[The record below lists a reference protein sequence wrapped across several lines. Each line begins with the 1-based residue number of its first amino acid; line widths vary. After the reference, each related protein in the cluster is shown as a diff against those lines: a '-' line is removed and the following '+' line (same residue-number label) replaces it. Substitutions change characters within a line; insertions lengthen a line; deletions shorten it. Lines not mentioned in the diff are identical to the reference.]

1 MYLLYN
7 LLVTLGQGILPIAAL
22 FSPKLKRFV
31 KGRKEVFKT
40 LSLELNPTKKTIWMH
55 AASLGEYEQ
64 GVPVLE
70 EIRQCY
76 PEHQIVLSFFS
87 PSGFEVKKNTP
98 LADKVVYLPVD
109 SLHNAMRFV
118 KVIKP
123 SLAIFV
129 KYEVWPNYMTALQQA
144 EIPSIL
150 IAAIFRPNQIY
161 FKWYGRFM
169 RKSLHKFSHIFVQD
183 ISSQAL
189 VKDSGYAQVS
199 VAGDTR
205 FDRVSTLSK
214 HTEAL
219 PKETQEI
226 LTAFSSEKPL
236 FVGGSVWPEDMS
248 ILGVALEKNSHNIKF
263 VLAPHKVDKA
273 SVETILQVLPIQLQK
288 QSVWLSKTNP
298 QEASKASVLIV
309 DRIGILNQIYP
320 LAQMAY
326 VGGGFKTGLHNT
338 LEAAVYGI
346 PLAIGPNFNK
356 FKEAKDLVGLGG
368 IQVINTTENATQFLE
383 LALEKSYIEQIKG
396 IQTSYISAQ
405 LGATFKIMSQI
416 AKYF

>member
-1 MYLLYN
+1 MYN

>member
-1 MYLLYN
+1 
-7 LLVTLGQGILPIAAL
+7 
-22 FSPKLKRFV
+22 
-31 KGRKEVFKT
+31 
-40 LSLELNPTKKTIWMH
+40 
-55 AASLGEYEQ
+55 
-64 GVPVLE
+64 
-70 EIRQCY
+70 
-76 PEHQIVLSFFS
+76 
-87 PSGFEVKKNTP
+87 
-98 LADKVVYLPVD
+98 
-109 SLHNAMRFV
+109 
-118 KVIKP
+118 
-123 SLAIFV
+123 
-129 KYEVWPNYMTALQQA
+129 
-144 EIPSIL
+144 
-150 IAAIFRPNQIY
+150 
-161 FKWYGRFM
+161 M

-183 ISSQAL
+183 SSSLAL

-205 FDRVSTLSK
+205 FDRVSRLSK

-219 PKETQEI
+219 PKEIQGI
-226 LTAFSSEKPL
+226 LTAFSAEKPL

-248 ILGVALEKNSHNIKF
+248 ILGMAFEKTTHNIKF

-273 SVETILQVLPIQLQK
+273 SLETLLQALPIQLQK

-309 DRIGILNQIYP
+309 DRIGILNQVYP

-356 FKEAKDLVGLGG
+356 FKEAKDLVAHGG

-383 LALEKSYIEQIKG
+383 LAVEKPYIEQIKG

-405 LGATFKIMSQI
+405 LGATSKIMSQI

>member
-1 MYLLYN
+1 MYN

-22 FSPKLKRFV
+22 FSPKIRRFV
-31 KGRKEVFKT
+31 TGRKAVFKT
-40 LSLELNPTKKTIWMH
+40 LSSQLDPSKKTIWMH

-70 EIRQCY
+70 AVRSRY

-87 PSGFEVKKNTP
+87 PSGYDVRKNTP
-98 LADKVVYLPVD
+98 LADSVVYLPID
-109 SLHNAMRFV
+109 SLRNAMQFI
-118 KVIKP
+118 KVLKP

-150 IAAIFRPNQIY
+150 IAAIFRPNHIY

-183 ISSQAL
+183 SSSQAL
-189 VKDSGYAQVS
+189 VNDSGYGQVS

-205 FDRVSTLSK
+205 FDRVSRLSEQS
-214 HTEAL
+214 EAL
-219 PKETQEI
+219 PKEIQGI

-248 ILGVALEKNSHNIKF
+248 ILGVALEKTAHNIKF
-263 VLAPHKVDKA
+263 VLAPHKVDK
-273 SVETILQVLPIQLQK
+273 SSLETLLQVLPIQLQK
-288 QSVWLSKTNP
+288 QSVWLSQTNP
-298 QEASKASVLIV
+298 QEASEASVLIV
-309 DRIGILNQIYP
+309 DRIGILNQVYP

-356 FKEAKDLVGLGG
+356 FKEAKDLVALGG

-383 LALEKSYIEQIKG
+383 LAVEKPYIEQIKG
-396 IQTSYISAQ
+396 IQTSYISSQ
-405 LGATFKIMSQI
+405 LGATSKIMSQL

>member
-1 MYLLYN
+1 MYN

-55 AASLGEYEQ
+55 SASLGEYEQ

-70 EIRQCY
+70 KIRQCY

-150 IAAIFRPNQIY
+150 IAAIFRPNHIY

>member
-1 MYLLYN
+1 MYN

-55 AASLGEYEQ
+55 SASLGEYEQ

-70 EIRQCY
+70 KIRQCY

-150 IAAIFRPNQIY
+150 IAAIFRPNHIY

-169 RKSLHKFSHIFVQD
+169 RKSLHKFTHIFVQD
-183 ISSQAL
+183 SSSQAL
-189 VKDSGYAQVS
+189 VNDSGYGQVS
-199 VAGDTR
+199 IAGDTR
-205 FDRVSTLSK
+205 FDRVSRLSK

-309 DRIGILNQIYP
+309 DRIGILNQVYP

-356 FKEAKDLVGLGG
+356 FKEAKDLVALGG
-368 IQVINTTENATQFLE
+368 IQVIITTENATQFLE
-383 LALEKSYIEQIKG
+383 LAVEKPYIEKIKG

-405 LGATFKIMSQI
+405 LGASSKIMSQI

>member
-1 MYLLYN
+1 MYN

-22 FSPKLKRFV
+22 FSPKIRRFV
-31 KGRKEVFKT
+31 TGRKAVFKT
-40 LSLELNPTKKTIWMH
+40 LSSQLDSSKKTIWMH

-70 EIRQCY
+70 AVRSRY

-98 LADKVVYLPVD
+98 LADSVVYLPID
-109 SLHNAMRFV
+109 SLRNAMQFI
-118 KVIKP
+118 KVLKP

-150 IAAIFRPNQIY
+150 IAAIFRPNHIY
-161 FKWYGRFM
+161 FKWHGRFM

-183 ISSQAL
+183 SSSQAL
-189 VKDSGYAQVS
+189 LNDSGYGQVS
-199 VAGDTR
+199 IAGDTR
-205 FDRVSTLSK
+205 FDRVSRLSEQS
-214 HTEAL
+214 EAL
-219 PKETQEI
+219 PKEIQGI

-248 ILGVALEKNSHNIKF
+248 ILGVALEKTAHNIKF

-273 SVETILQVLPIQLQK
+273 SLETLLQVLPIQLQK
-288 QSVWLSKTNP
+288 QSVWLSQTNP
-298 QEASKASVLIV
+298 QEASEASVLIV
-309 DRIGILNQIYP
+309 DRIGILNQVYP

-356 FKEAKDLVGLGG
+356 FKEAKDLVALGG

-383 LALEKSYIEQIKG
+383 LAVEKPYIEQIKG
-396 IQTSYISAQ
+396 IQTSYVSAQ
-405 LGATFKIMSQI
+405 LGATSKIMSQI

>member
-7 LLVTLGQGILPIAAL
+7 LLITLGQGILPIAAL

-31 KGRKEVFKT
+31 TGRKEVFKT

-70 EIRQCY
+70 EIRHYY

-98 LADKVVYLPVD
+98 LADIVVYLPVD
-109 SLHNAMRFV
+109 SLRNAMRFV
-118 KVIKP
+118 TVLKP

-150 IAAIFRPNQIY
+150 IAAIFRPNHIY
-161 FKWYGRFM
+161 FKWYGQLM
-169 RKSLHKFSHIFVQD
+169 RKSLHKFYHIFVQD
-183 ISSQAL
+183 SSSQAL
-189 VKDSGYAQVS
+189 VKDSGYAHVS

-205 FDRVSTLSK
+205 FDRVYRLSK
-214 HTEAL
+214 HVESL
-219 PKETQEI
+219 PKEIQEI
-226 LTAFSSEKPL
+226 LTAFSSKKPL
-236 FVGGSVWPEDMS
+236 FVGGSVWPEDMN

-263 VLAPHKVDKA
+263 FLAPHKVDKA
-273 SVETILQVLPIQLQK
+273 SVETLLHGLPIELQK

-298 QEASKASVLIV
+298 QEASKASVIII
-309 DRIGILNQIYP
+309 DRIGILNQVYP

-356 FKEAKDLVGLGG
+356 FKEAKDLVALGG

-383 LALEKSYIEQIKG
+383 LAVEKSYIEQIKG
-396 IQTSYISAQ
+396 IQTSYISEQ

>member
-1 MYLLYN
+1 MYN

-22 FSPKLKRFV
+22 FSPKIRRFV
-31 KGRKEVFKT
+31 TGRKAVFKT
-40 LSLELNPTKKTIWMH
+40 LTSQLDSSKKTIWMH

-70 EIRQCY
+70 AIRSRY

-87 PSGFEVKKNTP
+87 PSGYDVRKNTP
-98 LADKVVYLPVD
+98 LADSVVYLPID
-109 SLHNAMRFV
+109 SLRNAMQFV
-118 KVIKP
+118 KVLKP

-150 IAAIFRPNQIY
+150 IAAIFRPNHIY
-161 FKWYGRFM
+161 FKWHGRFM

-183 ISSQAL
+183 SSSQAL

-205 FDRVSTLSK
+205 FDRVSRLSEQS
-214 HTEAL
+214 EAL
-219 PKETQEI
+219 PKEIQGI

-248 ILGVALEKNSHNIKF
+248 ILGVALEKTAHNIKF

-273 SVETILQVLPIQLQK
+273 SLETLLQVLPIQLQK
-288 QSVWLSKTNP
+288 QSVWLSQTNP
-298 QEASKASVLIV
+298 QEASEASVLIV
-309 DRIGILNQIYP
+309 DRIGILNQVYP

-356 FKEAKDLVGLGG
+356 FKEAKDLVALGG

-383 LALEKSYIEQIKG
+383 LAVEKPYIEQIKG

-405 LGATFKIMSQI
+405 LGATSKIMSQI

>member
-1 MYLLYN
+1 MYN

-22 FSPKLKRFV
+22 FSPKIRRFV
-31 KGRKEVFKT
+31 TGRKAVFKT
-40 LSLELNPTKKTIWMH
+40 LTSQLDSSKKTIWMH

-70 EIRQCY
+70 AVRSRY

-87 PSGFEVKKNTP
+87 PSGYDVRKNTP
-98 LADKVVYLPVD
+98 LADSVVYLPID
-109 SLHNAMRFV
+109 SLRNAIQFV
-118 KVIKP
+118 KVLKP

-150 IAAIFRPNQIY
+150 IAAIFRPNHIY
-161 FKWYGRFM
+161 FKWHGRFM

-183 ISSQAL
+183 SSSQAL

-205 FDRVSTLSK
+205 FDRVSRLSEQS
-214 HTEAL
+214 EAL
-219 PKETQEI
+219 PKEIQGI
-226 LTAFSSEKPL
+226 LTAFSAEKPL

-248 ILGVALEKNSHNIKF
+248 ILGVAFEKTAHNIKF

-288 QSVWLSKTNP
+288 QSAWLSKTNP

-309 DRIGILNQIYP
+309 DRIGILNQVYP

-326 VGGGFKTGLHNT
+326 IGGGFKTGLHNT

-356 FKEAKDLVGLGG
+356 FKEAKDLVALGG
-368 IQVINTTENATQFLE
+368 IQVIITTENATQFLE
-383 LALEKSYIEQIKG
+383 LAVEKPYIEQIKG

>member
-1 MYLLYN
+1 MYN

-55 AASLGEYEQ
+55 SASLGEYEQ

-70 EIRQCY
+70 KIRQCY

-150 IAAIFRPNQIY
+150 IAAIFRPNHIY

-205 FDRVSTLSK
+205 FDRVSRLSK

-298 QEASKASVLIV
+298 QEASKASVIII

-356 FKEAKDLVGLGG
+356 FKEAKDLVALGG
-368 IQVINTTENATQFLE
+368 IQVIITTENATQFLE
-383 LALEKSYIEQIKG
+383 LAVEKPYIEKIKG

-405 LGATFKIMSQI
+405 LGASSKIMSQI

>member
-1 MYLLYN
+1 MYN

-22 FSPKLKRFV
+22 FSPKIRRFV
-31 KGRKEVFKT
+31 TGRKAVFKT
-40 LSLELNPTKKTIWMH
+40 LTSQLDSSKKTIWMH

-70 EIRQCY
+70 AVRSRY

-87 PSGFEVKKNTP
+87 PSGYDVRKNTP
-98 LADKVVYLPVD
+98 LADSVVYLPID
-109 SLHNAMRFV
+109 SLRNAMQFI
-118 KVIKP
+118 KVLKP

-150 IAAIFRPNQIY
+150 IAAIFRPNHIY
-161 FKWYGRFM
+161 FKWHGRFM

-183 ISSQAL
+183 SSSQAL

-205 FDRVSTLSK
+205 FDRVSRLSEQS
-214 HTEAL
+214 EAL
-219 PKETQEI
+219 PKEIQGI

-248 ILGVALEKNSHNIKF
+248 ILGVALEKTAHNIKF

-288 QSVWLSKTNP
+288 QSAWLSKTNP
-298 QEASKASVLIV
+298 QEASEASVLIV
-309 DRIGILNQIYP
+309 DRIGILNQVYP

-356 FKEAKDLVGLGG
+356 FKEAKDLVALGG

-383 LALEKSYIEQIKG
+383 LAVEKPYIEQIKG

-405 LGATFKIMSQI
+405 LGATSKIMSQI

>member
-1 MYLLYN
+1 MYN

-22 FSPKLKRFV
+22 FSPKIRRFV
-31 KGRKEVFKT
+31 TGRKAVFKT
-40 LSLELNPTKKTIWMH
+40 LSSQLDLSKKTIWMH

-70 EIRQCY
+70 AVRSRY

-87 PSGFEVKKNTP
+87 PSGYDVRKNTP
-98 LADKVVYLPVD
+98 LADSVVYLPID
-109 SLHNAMRFV
+109 SLRNAMQFI
-118 KVIKP
+118 KVLKP

-150 IAAIFRPNQIY
+150 IAAIFRPNHIY
-161 FKWYGRFM
+161 FKWHGRFM

-183 ISSQAL
+183 SSSQAL

-205 FDRVSTLSK
+205 FDRVSRLSK

-219 PKETQEI
+219 PKEIQEI
-226 LTAFSSEKPL
+226 LTAFSAEKPL

-248 ILGVALEKNSHNIKF
+248 ILGVALEKTAHNIKF

-273 SVETILQVLPIQLQK
+273 SLETLLQVLPIQLQK
-288 QSVWLSKTNP
+288 QSVWLSQTNP
-298 QEASKASVLIV
+298 QEASEASVLIV
-309 DRIGILNQIYP
+309 DRIGILNQVYP

-356 FKEAKDLVGLGG
+356 FKEAKDLVALGG

-383 LALEKSYIEQIKG
+383 LAVEKPYIEQIKG
-396 IQTSYISAQ
+396 IQTSYISTQ
-405 LGATFKIMSQI
+405 LGATSKIMSQI
-416 AKYF
+416 VKYFQ

>member
-1 MYLLYN
+1 MYN

-22 FSPKLKRFV
+22 FSPKIRRFV
-31 KGRKEVFKT
+31 TGRKAVFKT
-40 LSLELNPTKKTIWMH
+40 LSSQLDLSKKTIWMH

-70 EIRQCY
+70 AVRSRY

-87 PSGFEVKKNTP
+87 PSGYDVRKNTP
-98 LADKVVYLPVD
+98 LADSVVYLPID
-109 SLHNAMRFV
+109 SLRNAMQFI
-118 KVIKP
+118 KVLKP

-150 IAAIFRPNQIY
+150 IAAIFRPNHIY
-161 FKWYGRFM
+161 FKWHGRFM

-183 ISSQAL
+183 SSSQAL

-205 FDRVSTLSK
+205 FDRVSRLSE

-219 PKETQEI
+219 PKEIQGI
-226 LTAFSSEKPL
+226 LTAFSAEKPL

-248 ILGVALEKNSHNIKF
+248 ILGVALEKTAHNIKF

-273 SVETILQVLPIQLQK
+273 SLETLLQVLPIQLQK
-288 QSVWLSKTNP
+288 QSVWLSQTNP
-298 QEASKASVLIV
+298 QEASEASVLIV
-309 DRIGILNQIYP
+309 DRIGILNQVYP

-356 FKEAKDLVGLGG
+356 FKEAKDLVALGG

-383 LALEKSYIEQIKG
+383 LAVEKPYIEQIKG
-396 IQTSYISAQ
+396 IQTSYISTQ
-405 LGATFKIMSQI
+405 LGATSKIMSQI
-416 AKYF
+416 VKYFQ

>member
-1 MYLLYN
+1 LYN

-22 FSPKLKRFV
+22 FSPKIRRFV
-31 KGRKEVFKT
+31 TGRKAVFKT
-40 LSLELNPTKKTIWMH
+40 LTSQLDSSKKTIWMH

-70 EIRQCY
+70 AVRSRY

-87 PSGFEVKKNTP
+87 PSGYDVRKNTP
-98 LADKVVYLPVD
+98 LADSVVYLPID
-109 SLHNAMRFV
+109 SLRNAMQFV
-118 KVIKP
+118 KVLKP

-150 IAAIFRPNQIY
+150 IAAIFRPNHIY
-161 FKWYGRFM
+161 FKWHGRFM

-183 ISSQAL
+183 SSSQAL
-189 VKDSGYAQVS
+189 LNDSGYGQVS
-199 VAGDTR
+199 IAGDTR
-205 FDRVSTLSK
+205 FDRVSRLSEQS
-214 HTEAL
+214 EAL
-219 PKETQEI
+219 PKEIQGI
-226 LTAFSSEKPL
+226 LTAFSAEKPL

-248 ILGVALEKNSHNIKF
+248 ILGVALEKTAHNIKF

-273 SVETILQVLPIQLQK
+273 SLETLLQVLPIQLQK
-288 QSVWLSKTNP
+288 QSVWLSQTNP
-298 QEASKASVLIV
+298 QEASEASVLIV
-309 DRIGILNQIYP
+309 DRIGILNQVYP

-356 FKEAKDLVGLGG
+356 FKEAKDLVALGG

-383 LALEKSYIEQIKG
+383 LAVEKPYIEQIKG

-405 LGATFKIMSQI
+405 LGATSKIMSQ
-416 AKYF
+416 

>member
-1 MYLLYN
+1 MYN

-109 SLHNAMRFV
+109 SLHNAMRLV

-150 IAAIFRPNQIY
+150 IAAIFRPNHIY

-183 ISSQAL
+183 SSSQAL

-205 FDRVSTLSK
+205 FDRVSRLSK

-288 QSVWLSKTNP
+288 QSAWLSKTNP
-298 QEASKASVLIV
+298 QEASKASVIII

-356 FKEAKDLVGLGG
+356 FKEAKDLVALGG
-368 IQVINTTENATQFLE
+368 IQVINTNENATQFLE

>member
-1 MYLLYN
+1 MYN

-109 SLHNAMRFV
+109 SLHNAIRFV

-129 KYEVWPNYMTALQQA
+129 KYEVWPNYMTALQQV

-150 IAAIFRPNQIY
+150 IAAIFRPNHIY

-183 ISSQAL
+183 SSSQAL

-288 QSVWLSKTNP
+288 KSVWLSKTNP

-309 DRIGILNQIYP
+309 DRIGILNQVYP

-368 IQVINTTENATQFLE
+368 IQVINTNENATQFLE

>member
-1 MYLLYN
+1 MYN

-22 FSPKLKRFV
+22 FSPKIRRFV
-31 KGRKEVFKT
+31 TGRKAVFKT
-40 LSLELNPTKKTIWMH
+40 LTSQLDSSKKTIWMH

-70 EIRQCY
+70 AVRSRY

-87 PSGFEVKKNTP
+87 PSGYDVRKNTP
-98 LADKVVYLPVD
+98 LADSVVYLPID
-109 SLHNAMRFV
+109 SLRNAMQFV
-118 KVIKP
+118 KVLKP

-150 IAAIFRPNQIY
+150 IAAIFRPNHIY
-161 FKWYGRFM
+161 FKWHGRFM

-183 ISSQAL
+183 SSSQAL

-205 FDRVSTLSK
+205 FDRVSRLSEQS
-214 HTEAL
+214 EAL
-219 PKETQEI
+219 PKEIQGI
-226 LTAFSSEKPL
+226 LTAFSAEKPL

-248 ILGVALEKNSHNIKF
+248 ILGVALEKTAHNIKF

-273 SVETILQVLPIQLQK
+273 SLETLLQVLPIQLQK
-288 QSVWLSKTNP
+288 QSVWLSQTNP
-298 QEASKASVLIV
+298 QEASEASVLIV
-309 DRIGILNQIYP
+309 DRIGILNQVYP

-356 FKEAKDLVGLGG
+356 FKEAKDLVALGG

-383 LALEKSYIEQIKG
+383 LAVEKPYIEQIKG

-405 LGATFKIMSQI
+405 LGATSKIMSQI

>member
-150 IAAIFRPNQIY
+150 IAAIFRPNHIY

-183 ISSQAL
+183 ISSRAL

-298 QEASKASVLIV
+298 QEASKASVIII

-356 FKEAKDLVGLGG
+356 FKEAKDLVALGG
-368 IQVINTTENATQFLE
+368 IQVINTNENATQFLE

>member
-1 MYLLYN
+1 LYN

-22 FSPKLKRFV
+22 FSPKIRRFV
-31 KGRKEVFKT
+31 TGRKAVFKT
-40 LSLELNPTKKTIWMH
+40 LTSQLDSSKKTIWMH

-70 EIRQCY
+70 AVRSRY

-87 PSGFEVKKNTP
+87 PSGYDVRKNTP
-98 LADKVVYLPVD
+98 LADSVVYLPID
-109 SLHNAMRFV
+109 SLRNAMQFV
-118 KVIKP
+118 KVLKP

-150 IAAIFRPNQIY
+150 IAAIFRPNHIY
-161 FKWYGRFM
+161 FKWHGRFM

-183 ISSQAL
+183 SSSQAL

-205 FDRVSTLSK
+205 FDRVSRLSEQS
-214 HTEAL
+214 EAL
-219 PKETQEI
+219 PKEIQGI

-248 ILGVALEKNSHNIKF
+248 ILGVALEKTAHNIKF

-273 SVETILQVLPIQLQK
+273 SLETLLQVLPIQLQK
-288 QSVWLSKTNP
+288 QSVWLSQTNP
-298 QEASKASVLIV
+298 QEASEASVLIV
-309 DRIGILNQIYP
+309 DRIGILNQVYP

-356 FKEAKDLVGLGG
+356 FKEAKDLVALGG

-383 LALEKSYIEQIKG
+383 LAVEKPYIEQIKG

-405 LGATFKIMSQI
+405 LGATSKIMSLI

>member
-1 MYLLYN
+1 LYN

-22 FSPKLKRFV
+22 FSPKIRRFV
-31 KGRKEVFKT
+31 TGRKAVFKT
-40 LSLELNPTKKTIWMH
+40 LTSQLDSSKKTIWMH

-70 EIRQCY
+70 AVRSRY

-87 PSGFEVKKNTP
+87 PSGYDVRKNTP
-98 LADKVVYLPVD
+98 LADSVVYLPID
-109 SLHNAMRFV
+109 SLRNAMQFV
-118 KVIKP
+118 KVLKP

-150 IAAIFRPNQIY
+150 IAAIFRPNHIY
-161 FKWYGRFM
+161 FKWHGRFM

-183 ISSQAL
+183 SSSQAL

-205 FDRVSTLSK
+205 FDRVSRLSEQS
-214 HTEAL
+214 EAL
-219 PKETQEI
+219 PKEIQGI

-248 ILGVALEKNSHNIKF
+248 ILGVALEKTAHNIKF

-273 SVETILQVLPIQLQK
+273 SLETLLQVLPIQLQK
-288 QSVWLSKTNP
+288 QSVWLSQTNP
-298 QEASKASVLIV
+298 QEASEASVLIV
-309 DRIGILNQIYP
+309 DRIGILNQVYP

-356 FKEAKDLVGLGG
+356 FKEAKDLVALGG

-383 LALEKSYIEQIKG
+383 LAVEKPYIEQIKG

-405 LGATFKIMSQI
+405 LGATSKIMSQI

>member
-1 MYLLYN
+1 
-7 LLVTLGQGILPIAAL
+7 
-22 FSPKLKRFV
+22 
-31 KGRKEVFKT
+31 
-40 LSLELNPTKKTIWMH
+40 
-55 AASLGEYEQ
+55 
-64 GVPVLE
+64 
-70 EIRQCY
+70 
-76 PEHQIVLSFFS
+76 
-87 PSGFEVKKNTP
+87 
-98 LADKVVYLPVD
+98 
-109 SLHNAMRFV
+109 
-118 KVIKP
+118 
-123 SLAIFV
+123 
-129 KYEVWPNYMTALQQA
+129 
-144 EIPSIL
+144 
-150 IAAIFRPNQIY
+150 
-161 FKWYGRFM
+161 M

-183 ISSQAL
+183 SSSLAL

-205 FDRVSTLSK
+205 FDRVSRLSK

-219 PKETQEI
+219 PKEIQGI
-226 LTAFSSEKPL
+226 LTAFSAEKPL

-248 ILGVALEKNSHNIKF
+248 ILGMAFEKTTHNIKF

-273 SVETILQVLPIQLQK
+273 SLETLLQALPIQLQK

-298 QEASKASVLIV
+298 QEASKASLLIV

-356 FKEAKDLVGLGG
+356 FKEAKDLVALGG

-383 LALEKSYIEQIKG
+383 LVVEKPYIEQIKG

-405 LGATFKIMSQI
+405 LGATSKIMSQI